1 MTKGKSNI
9 IDIAA
14 VKKYET
20 DKAFLLDIGNEKPVW
35 FPKTHVEDNEDGTY
49 AMPEWMA
56 LDKGAI

>member
-20 DKAFLLDIGNEKPVW
+20 HGAFLLDIGYKDPVW
-35 FPKTHVEDNEDGTY
+35 FPKQHVQENDDGTY
-49 AMPEWMA
+49 AMPEWLA